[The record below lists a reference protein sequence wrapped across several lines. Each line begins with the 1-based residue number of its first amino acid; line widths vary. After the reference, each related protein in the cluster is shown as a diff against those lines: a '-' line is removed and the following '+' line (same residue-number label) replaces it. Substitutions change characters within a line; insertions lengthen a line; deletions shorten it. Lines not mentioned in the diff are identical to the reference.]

1 MSEIE
6 RAVHPIHPLK
16 TFPKKLR
23 LRKRNQFLKVQQ
35 KGMRLSTDTLL
46 VYAYLK
52 KDAFANRIGI
62 TASKKVGKAHDRN
75 RIKRLIREAFRQST
89 LRHGHFWDIV
99 VVAKAE
105 NPPCDLSAISQDF
118 EYIAN
123 KLSQKANAS
132 KASAP
137 QGNLNDR

>member
-35 KGMRLSTDTLL
+35 KGMKLSTETLL

-105 NPPCDLSAISQDF
+105 NPPCDLSAISKDF

-123 KLSQKANAS
+123 KLSQKANALT
-132 KASAP
+132 ASAT
-137 QGNLNDR
+137 QGNQ

>member
-1 MSEIE
+1 LSEIE
-6 RAVHPIHPLK
+6 RAVHPIQPLK

-35 KGMRLSTDTLL
+35 KGMRLSTEYLL

-75 RIKRLIREAFRQST
+75 RIKRLIREAFRHST
-89 LRHGHFWDIV
+89 LRHGQFWDIV

-105 NPPCDLSAISQDF
+105 NPPCDFLALCQDF
-118 EYIAN
+118 EQIASQ
-123 KLSQKANAS
+123 LSQKEKS
-132 KASAP
+132 FKVS
-137 QGNLNDR
+137 R

>member
-1 MSEIE
+1 LSEIE
-6 RAVHPIHPLK
+6 RAVHPIQPLK

-35 KGMRLSTDTLL
+35 KGMRLSTDILL